1 MAIINGPAALRTK
14 PISRKGRRM
23 LSGIML
29 LLALVLGMAAGALVF
44 HLAEPAIRG
53 SEAIGQ
59 LLCGED
65 MRVGR
70 LWTGEESSRIAC
82 FDAQGRALTDR
93 GSALGLVFGLPFFI
107 LFAVP
112 TQWFAWKAKLRGR
125 PA

>member
-1 MAIINGPAALRTK
+1 MAIINAPGALGYK

-44 HLAEPAIRG
+44 HIFEPAIRH
-53 SEAIGQ
+53 SESIGR
-59 LLCGED
+59 LLCGD
-65 MRVGR
+65 GMRVGR
-70 LWTGEESSRIAC
+70 LWIGEESSRIAC
-82 FDAQGRALTDR
+82 FDAQGRALLDR
-93 GSALGLVFGLPFFI
+93 GSALGLLFGLPFFL

-125 PA
+125 AV